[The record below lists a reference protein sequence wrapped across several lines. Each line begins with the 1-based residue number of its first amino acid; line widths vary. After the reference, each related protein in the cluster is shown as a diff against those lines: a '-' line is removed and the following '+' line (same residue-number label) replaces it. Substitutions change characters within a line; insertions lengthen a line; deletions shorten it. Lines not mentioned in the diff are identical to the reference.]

1 MLRQKRIPMRKC
13 VACQEMMN
21 KKSLI
26 RIVRTPEGEVRIDPT
41 GKKSGRG
48 AYLCTKVECFQ
59 LAKKKKSLDRALK
72 HSVSNDIYGQLEDDF
87 IKVQPELGNISDES

>member
-1 MLRQKRIPMRKC
+1 LRQKRIPMRKC

-26 RIVRTPEGEVRIDPT
+26 RIVRTPEGDVGIDPT
-41 GKKSGRG
+41 SKKSGRG

-72 HSVSNDIYGQLEDDF
+72 QAVSNDLYNQLEEDF
-87 IKVQPELGNISDES
+87 IKVQPELGTNSDES

>member
-1 MLRQKRIPMRKC
+1 MRQKRIPMRKC

-21 KKSLI
+21 KKSLT
-26 RIVRTPEGEVRIDPT
+26 RIVRTPEGEVTIDPS

-59 LAKKKKSLDRALK
+59 LAKKKKALDRALK
-72 HSVSNDIYGQLEDDF
+72 QSVSDEIYTHLEDDF
-87 IKVQPELGNISDES
+87 IKVQPELGKWADES

>member
-1 MLRQKRIPMRKC
+1 LRQKRIPVRKC

-26 RIVRTPEGEVRIDPT
+26 RIVRTPEGEVTIDPS

-72 HSVSNDIYGQLEDDF
+72 QSVSDEIYGHLEDDF
-87 IKVQPELGNISDES
+87 VKVQPDLGKLADES